1 MVKNCLIS
9 KISKIP
15 KIPGNPDANT
25 PVPDV
30 AAIQIT
36 GANDNTKILEKI
48 KQGFKKKFLGR
59 NIDLK

>member
-15 KIPGNPDANT
+15 KIPGNPDANP

-48 KQGFKKKFLGR
+48 KQGFKRKISWKKY
-59 NIDLK
+59 